1 MIVFPWLIL
10 AFLLL
15 VLAVL
20 LASVPGRARWLRS
33 RGAEQFV
40 YPSIM
45 AIGVVGA
52 LLLLAFVA
60 WYLILGPRD

>member
-15 VLAVL
+15 ILAVL
-20 LASVPGRARWLRS
+20 IASVPGRMRWLRS

-40 YPSIM
+40 YPSIVSV
-45 AIGVVGA
+45 ATVGA
-52 LLLLAFVA
+52 MLLLAFVA
-60 WYLILGPRD
+60 WYLLLGPRD